1 MSNNISTNLAKRLS
15 SLGPTNG
22 ARTVG
27 DGAFSHDA
35 DPSVLAVCRAQGFE
49 NLYYYSTTFSGGAQP
64 VRYSLSPT
72 LPITPGSTPN
82 SSTESLQLSQLA
94 PYPAGTGRINS
105 TAFRQPAPSSIPATP
120 PLTPDSGSGT
130 GIAALAAKHNHE
142 ALDLLQALFPRDAL
156 KALPF
161 ARSVKIQSNGL
172 GAVWNGIIL
181 DMPVKGGDSR
191 KTLYVDGKGAE
202 HVQLRE
208 SIVALLDLA
217 DERFGCSAFV
227 IALDR
232 KTPALGDLLHSLM
245 YVSGTIVTNPPFPV
259 DPSFVLVGIEM

>member
-1 MSNNISTNLAKRLS
+1 MPATASRLDAHAHTRSGIFDTPPYKCPPPLGGSPACVTDSLASPFPLS
-15 SLGPTNG
+15 DPPPTS
-22 ARTVG
+22 
-27 DGAFSHDA
+27 FSK
-35 DPSVLAVCRAQGFE
+35 
-49 NLYYYSTTFSGGAQP
+49 P

-161 ARSVKIQSNGL
+161 TRSVKIQSNGL

-208 SIVALLDLA
+208 RYARSISLRHCIIGLTHRAPALL
-217 DERFGCSAFV
+217 RFWISRTSASD
-227 IALDR
+227 AL
-232 KTPALGDLLHSLM
+232 
-245 YVSGTIVTNPPFPV
+245 
-259 DPSFVLVGIEM
+259 PS